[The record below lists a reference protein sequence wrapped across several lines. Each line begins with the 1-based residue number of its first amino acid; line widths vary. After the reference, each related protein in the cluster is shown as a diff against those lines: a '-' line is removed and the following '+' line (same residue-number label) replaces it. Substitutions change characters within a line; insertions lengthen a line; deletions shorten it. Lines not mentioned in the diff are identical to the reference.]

1 MNCHRGGF
9 INARHDNVR
18 NFEGNLL
25 KQICNDVQLEPPLQ
39 PTNGFTFHRSAN
51 TSDDSRVDVRA
62 KGFWRQGQNAFFDV
76 RITNADCNS
85 QRDKDIK
92 SVLKKHEKEKKRQYN
107 ARIMEIE
114 HATFT
119 PLVYTIK
126 GAMGQECEIFH
137 KTLAEKLS
145 VKSGDRYED
154 ITRLIRV
161 KLSFIVLKS
170 ALLCIRGSR
179 AMSNN
184 NLSKCDD
191 FSYNINELR
200 LE

>member
-1 MNCHRGGF
+1 
-9 INARHDNVR
+9 
-18 NFEGNLL
+18 
-25 KQICNDVQLEPPLQ
+25 
-39 PTNGFTFHRSAN
+39 
-51 TSDDSRVDVRA
+51 
-62 KGFWRQGQNAFFDV
+62 
-76 RITNADCNS
+76 
-85 QRDKDIK
+85 
-92 SVLKKHEKEKKRQYN
+92 
-107 ARIMEIE
+107 MEIE

-170 ALLCIRGSR
+170 ALLCIHGSR
-179 AMSNN
+179 TMSNN
-184 NLSKCDD
+184 NLSNGTQQQKKI
-191 FSYNINELR
+191 SGIY
-200 LE
+200 